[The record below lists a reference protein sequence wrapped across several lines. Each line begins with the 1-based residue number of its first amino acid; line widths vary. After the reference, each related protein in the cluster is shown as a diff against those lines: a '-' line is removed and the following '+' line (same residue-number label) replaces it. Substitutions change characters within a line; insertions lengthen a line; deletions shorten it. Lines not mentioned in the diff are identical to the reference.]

1 MAAAQTEFAV
11 SIWPR
16 ELGLMGDD
24 GYKVDTTIQPDEW
37 SSFSSAGLI
46 YVLVWQ
52 FKEVYPILWTKKQ
65 NWSIQII
72 LAMCDGP
79 FNTETG

>member
-24 GYKVDTTIQPDEW
+24 GYQVDTTIQPDEW

-52 FKEVYPILWTKKQ
+52 F
-65 NWSIQII
+65 
-72 LAMCDGP
+72 
-79 FNTETG
+79 